1 MVDIKILFL
10 IILIFLLKQANAS
23 QSISIIRDAE
33 IEFYLHK
40 IIQATIDKK
49 TKTNLYYPRL
59 VSSDEY
65 NAFVTGSNKIYINTG
80 LIKKANSLSEIQGI
94 IAHEIG
100 HLVLNHHNSRS
111 INTRSLSNYSK
122 FASIAGI
129 ALSAVG
135 KLDTNSAI
143 GLIVGSKDLA
153 TKSSLQFSRIQEQ
166 EADKF
171 ALDMMRKKQIPF
183 DGLELLLLNL
193 SNEEAS
199 GKTSLRGYY
208 RSHPF
213 SKQRLDQLKKY
224 KANIKY
230 SPKKIQNILI
240 NNNKV
245 SLKYIKNKIQAYNS
259 EPYKILK
266 NKDSNDI
273 FLYNYSRVIAFYK
286 IGKYDLANK
295 HLKILENEYKN
306 YPYFFELSGDIY
318 YKKGNFKKAI
328 EEYKKAIKTVN
339 GQFSP
344 SSDLIKFSL
353 VKSYIQTNKQNNIN
367 ESIIIL
373 EQLIHNSPKWGYLW
387 RLLAKSSSKVNR
399 KGISYI
405 ALAEEAL
412 IKKNFIK
419 AKKYVDLANKQSSIP
434 SSYKLRGADIV
445 ARIKMKK

>member
-10 IILIFLLKQANAS
+10 IILIFLSKLANAS

-33 IEFYLHK
+33 IEFFLHK
-40 IIQATIDKK
+40 VIQATIDK
-49 TKTNLYYPRL
+49 KTNLYYPRL

-171 ALDMMRKKQIPF
+171 ALDMMRKKKIPF
-183 DGLELLLLNL
+183 DGLEHLLLNL
-193 SNEEAS
+193 SNEEMS
-199 GKTSLRGYY
+199 SKTSLTGYY

-213 SKQRLDQLKKY
+213 SKKRLDQLKNY
-224 KANIKY
+224 KSKIKY
-230 SPKKIQNILI
+230 TPKKTQNILI
-240 NNNKV
+240 NDNKV
-245 SLKYIKNKIQAYNS
+245 SLKYIKNKIQAYNI

-266 NKDSNDI
+266 NKDSNDV

-295 HLKILENEYKN
+295 HIKLLENEYKN

-353 VKSYIQTNKQNNIN
+353 VKTYIQTNKQKHFN

-373 EQLIHNSPKWGYLW
+373 EQLLQNNPKWSYLW
-387 RLLAKSSSKVNR
+387 RLLAKSANKVD
-399 KGISYI
+399 KQGISYI

-419 AKKYVDLANKQSSIP
+419 AKKYVDLANDDPSIP
-434 SSYKLRGADIV
+434 NSYKLRGADII
-445 ARIKMKK
+445 ARIKIKK